1 MQRLS
6 ALTGD
11 WPRPRRPSPQE
22 KDVLAAAKAAKQKR
36 LTELTDAKL
45 MLDWKVPKAAQA
57 ASRRRPS
64 STETAWSKQ
73 KCGPFVA

>member
-1 MQRLS
+1 
-6 ALTGD
+6 
-11 WPRPRRPSPQE
+11 
-22 KDVLAAAKAAKQKR
+22 VLAAAKAAKQKR